1 MCHSFLLSVTLLTLH
16 NLDSLFCCLCSLA
29 ASWKKIGQE
38 LGVHLETE
46 WTVPQKKPKLE
57 PIALLHQIL
66 YAWLNSSDT
75 LSDQFKEQPTL
86 EKLCSA
92 LRSPSIMGGKEA
104 ASNLEQHWNQQGIAY
119 AICLLLFYTLYEKVC
134 ACKIWAVIT
143 SC

>member
-1 MCHSFLLSVTLLTLH
+1 M
-16 NLDSLFCCLCSLA
+16 
-29 ASWKKIGQE
+29 
-38 LGVHLETE
+38 ETE

-66 YAWLNSSDT
+66 CAWLNSSDT

-104 ASNLEQHWNQQGIAY
+104 ALNLEQHWNQQGIAY

-134 ACKIWAVIT
+134 ACKICAV
-143 SC
+143 SFLLLLAVEEMPKVCSFLNLG